1 MTGPLLRLAWK
12 SLMHHKV
19 RSFVLVLC
27 IGLLGVLPLAVEG
40 FLQLYRTQLESRA
53 VATPLVVGAP
63 GSRSDLLI
71 QSLYFR
77 GSVEGSIPMRIARQI
92 AEAGRVTPIPLHIE
106 GTVRDY
112 PLVGTSPDYQKF
124 RNLRMATG
132 GPWPQRLSEAVIGS
146 EFARREGLT
155 TGDTVPT
162 DAEELYDLG
171 GGYPLVLKIRGVLEP
186 TGTPDDEAV
195 FVSLQT
201 SWVVDGEGHGHIAI
215 NPEVDF
221 SLILENKSDNVTMNA
236 AIVEAVEVTPENENS
251 FHFHGDPDDLPIS
264 SLLIDAATT
273 KDQTLARS
281 NLRRDEELLVLDS
294 EAELKSL
301 LGIVLQAKAI
311 LDANSL
317 LVLLAALLM
326 LGLIVTLDIKVRERE
341 VRTLERIGAPR
352 GFVARLLFTEV
363 AIVVGTGAVLSFLT
377 ARALVAGFTGGLISF

>member
-273 KDQTLARS
+273 KDRTLARS

>member
-1 MTGPLLRLAWK
+1 MSGPLLRLAWK
-12 SLMHHKV
+12 SLVHHKV

-40 FLQLYRTQLESRA
+40 LIDLYRTQLEARA
-53 VATPLVVGAP
+53 LTTPLVVGAP

-71 QSLYFR
+71 HALYFR
-77 GSVEGSIPMRIARQI
+77 GSVESSIPMRFARSV
-92 AEAGRVTPIPLHIE
+92 ADEGRAIPIPLHIA
-106 GTVRDY
+106 GTVRKF
-112 PLVGTSPDYQKF
+112 PLVGTTPDYAPF
-124 RNLRMATG
+124 RNLRFATG

-146 EFARREGLT
+146 EIAHSEGLAV
-155 TGDTVPT
+155 GDTVPT

-186 TGTPDDEAV
+186 TGTPDDAAI

-201 SWVVDGEGHGHIAI
+201 SWVVAGEGHGHVAV
-215 NPEVDF
+215 NPDIDF
-221 SLILENKSDNVTMNA
+221 NLILENKSDNVTMNA
-236 AIVEAVEVTPENENS
+236 AIVEAVEVTPENEDS
-251 FHFHGDPDDLPIS
+251 FHFHGDPDDLPVTA
-264 SLLIDAATT
+264 LLINAATN
-273 KDQTLARS
+273 KERTLSRS
-281 NLRRDEELLVLDS
+281 KLRRDEELLVLDS

>member
-1 MTGPLLRLAWK
+1 
-12 SLMHHKV
+12 
-19 RSFVLVLC
+19 
-27 IGLLGVLPLAVEG
+27 
-40 FLQLYRTQLESRA
+40 
-53 VATPLVVGAP
+53 
-63 GSRSDLLI
+63 
-71 QSLYFR
+71 
-77 GSVEGSIPMRIARQI
+77 MRIARQV

-146 EFARREGLT
+146 KFARREGLT
-155 TGDTVPT
+155 AGDTVPT

-215 NPEVDF
+215 NPDVDF

-273 KDQTLARS
+273 KDRTLARS

-294 EAELKSL
+294 MSELNEL

-363 AIVVGTGAVLSFLT
+363 AIVVGSGAILAFVT
-377 ARALVAGFTGGLISF
+377 ARALIAGFAGGWLSF

>member
-132 GPWPQRLSEAVIGS
+132 GPGPQRLSEAVIGS

-273 KDQTLARS
+273 KDRTLARS

>member
-215 NPEVDF
+215 TPEVDF
-221 SLILENKSDNVTMNA
+221 SLILETKSDNVTMNA

-251 FHFHGDPDDLPIS
+251 VHFHGDPDDLPIS

-273 KDQTLARS
+273 KDRTLARS

>member
-1 MTGPLLRLAWK
+1 MTSPLLRLAWK

-77 GSVEGSIPMRIARQI
+77 GSVEGSIPMRIARQV

-146 EFARREGLT
+146 KFARREGLT
-155 TGDTVPT
+155 AGDTVPT

-215 NPEVDF
+215 NPDVDF

-273 KDQTLARS
+273 KDRTLARS

-294 EAELKSL
+294 MSELNEL

-363 AIVVGTGAVLSFLT
+363 AIVVGSGAILALIT
-377 ARALVAGFTGGLISF
+377 ARALIAGFAGGWLSF

>member
-1 MTGPLLRLAWK
+1 MASPLLRLAWK

-77 GSVEGSIPMRIARQI
+77 GSVEGSIPMRIARQV

-146 EFARREGLT
+146 KFARREGLT
-155 TGDTVPT
+155 AGDTVPT

-215 NPEVDF
+215 NPDVDF

-273 KDQTLARS
+273 KDRTLARS

-294 EAELKSL
+294 MSELNEL

-363 AIVVGTGAVLSFLT
+363 AIVVGSGAILAFIT
-377 ARALVAGFTGGLISF
+377 ARALIAGFAGGWLSF

>member
-77 GSVEGSIPMRIARQI
+77 GSVEGSIPMRIARQV

-273 KDQTLARS
+273 KDRTLARS

>member
-1 MTGPLLRLAWK
+1 MTSPLLRLAWK

-77 GSVEGSIPMRIARQI
+77 GSVEGSIPMRIVRQV

-155 TGDTVPT
+155 AGDTVPT

-215 NPEVDF
+215 NPDVDF

-294 EAELKSL
+294 MNELNEL

-363 AIVVGTGAVLSFLT
+363 AIVVGSGAILAFVT
-377 ARALVAGFTGGLISF
+377 ARALIAGFAGGWLSF